1 MRTPCVYILASRPNG
16 TRYIGVTS
24 NLPKRVWEHKSD
36 FVKGFTNRYHV
47 HTLVWYEVH
56 ESMESAIVREKSLK
70 KWNRAWKLRLIQ
82 RDNPK
87 WLDLYDEI
95 C

>member
-1 MRTPCVYILASRPNG
+1 M
-16 TRYIGVTS
+16 
-24 NLPKRVWEHKSD
+24 
-36 FVKGFTNRYHV
+36 KGFTNRYHV

-87 WLDLYDEI
+87 WLDLYGEI

>member
-1 MRTPCVYILASRPNG
+1 
-16 TRYIGVTS
+16 
-24 NLPKRVWEHKSD
+24 
-36 FVKGFTNRYHV
+36 
-47 HTLVWYEVH
+47 
-56 ESMESAIVREKSLK
+56 MESAIVKEKSLK

-87 WLDLYDEI
+87 WMGLYDEI

>member
-16 TRYIGVTS
+16 SLYIGVTS
-24 NLPKRVWEHKSD
+24 NLPKRVWEHKND